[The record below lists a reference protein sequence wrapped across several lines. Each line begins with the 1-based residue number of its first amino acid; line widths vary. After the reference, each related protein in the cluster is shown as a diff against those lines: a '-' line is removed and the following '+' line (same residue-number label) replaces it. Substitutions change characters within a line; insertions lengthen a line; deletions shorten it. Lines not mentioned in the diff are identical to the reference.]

1 MMTIKSIIIFSV
13 FSLFLASC
21 SVLETHSPSFDFKA
35 SSSPRGKNI
44 EDLIE
49 RFANGIDVIMSLY
62 NKETG
67 SWDDP
72 NCVKPESCIN
82 GAGFWFWGNAA
93 RLLADYQNFA
103 SQGRRDYSFELEN
116 IFEKNKVEMVTADSF
131 DDEAWWGL
139 AMMRY
144 YAATKNTTYLDQA
157 KRIVDDMVTRGKQ
170 NICGDKEGGIYW
182 DEAKTQVGSIAN
194 ELLISLSSKIALIDD
209 PDETYK
215 NIALKAWSWFSNS
228 GLIASNNLVLDHY
241 AVTDEKCGERIDWT
255 FTYNSGVILSGL
267 VDLYQ
272 LTKDQSYLNRAKAIA
287 TAGLE
292 RFTSTKGGITD
303 DYPDGNPKAIAEDAF
318 LFKGVFVENLGYLES
333 HSPSLATSLLQ
344 LQLELL
350 LEKQGSASEYGYVWS
365 LPATSSKNAVDIIT
379 HMSSLYLIEAVLHI
393 YGY

>member
-1 MMTIKSIIIFSV
+1 MTIKLIIIFCA
-13 FSLFLASC
+13 FSFFLASC
-21 SVLETHSPSFDFKA
+21 SVLGTTSIDLNSRKNSPS
-35 SSSPRGKNI
+35 SHLGKNVS
-44 EDLIE
+44 DLIE
-49 RFANGIDVIMSLY
+49 RFANGIDVLMSLY
-62 NKETG
+62 NEDTG

-72 NCVKPESCIN
+72 NCVKPELCIN

-103 SQGRRDYSFELEN
+103 SQGRRDYSSELEN

-170 NICGDKEGGIYW
+170 NVCGDEDGGIYW

-194 ELLISLSSKIALIDD
+194 ELLISLSSKIALVDD

-215 NIALKAWSWFSNS
+215 NIAIKAWTWFSNS

-241 AVTDEKCGERIDWT
+241 AITDNKCGERIDST

-272 LTKDQSYLNRAKAIA
+272 LTKDESYLNRAKAIA
-287 TAGLE
+287 TAGLK
-292 RFTSTKGGITD
+292 RFDASGVITD
-303 DYPDGNPKAIAEDAF
+303 DYPAGNPKAIAEDAF

-333 HSPSLATSLLQ
+333 HSPSLATAILQ
-344 LQLELL
+344 IQLELL
-350 LEKQGSASEYGYVWS
+350 IEKQGPASEYGYVWS
-365 LPATSSKNAVDIIT
+365 LPTTSSKNAVDIIT
-379 HMSSLYLIEAVLHI
+379 HMTSLYLIEAILHI